1 MEVVPTPDQRPLTRD
16 DQVAWQLASL
26 ERRIEALGERV
37 GRLEAT
43 LRDSVAEEVRAAT
56 DELRRAMS
64 ELGRR
69 LVQDLPHELRRHR
82 DAIVAE
88 LRPPPPP
95 PPPPPPEPEPQFEEP
110 PVAERFDPAPAPAPQ
125 TRETPEAPET
135 DEQVARRRA
144 SRLRRRH
151 T

>member
-1 MEVVPTPDQRPLTRD
+1 MEVVPTPDQRPLSRE
-16 DQVAWQLASL
+16 DQVAAQLARL
-26 ERRIEALGERV
+26 ERRIEALNERL
-37 GRLEAT
+37 GGLEAT
-43 LRDSVAEEVRAAT
+43 VRDSVAEEVRSAT

-95 PPPPPPEPEPQFEEP
+95 PPPEPEPELEEP
-110 PVAERFDPAPAPAPQ
+110 APVAERFEPAPLAAPGTP
-125 TRETPEAPET
+125 ETP
-135 DEQVARRRA
+135 EQVARRRA

-151 T
+151 G

>member
-16 DQVAWQLASL
+16 DQVAWQLAGL
-26 ERRIEALGERV
+26 ERRIEALTERV

-43 LRDSVAEEVRAAT
+43 LRDSVAEEVRGAT

-95 PPPPPPEPEPQFEEP
+95 PPPPEPEPALEEP
-110 PVAERFDPAPAPAPQ
+110 PVAERFDPAPAPEAA
-125 TRETPEAPET
+125 ETPEAPET
-135 DEQVARRRA
+135 PETPEQVARRRA
-144 SRLRRRH
+144 SRLRRRL

>member
-1 MEVVPTPDQRPLTRD
+1 MEVVPTPDPRPLGRD
-16 DQVAWQLASL
+16 DQVAWQLAGL
-26 ERRIEALGERV
+26 ERRVEALNERL
-37 GRLEAT
+37 GRLEVS
-43 LRDSVAEEVRAAT
+43 LRDSVAEEVRGAT
-56 DELRRAMS
+56 DELRRAMT

-95 PPPPPPEPEPQFEEP
+95 PPPPPEPEVEEP
-110 PVAERFDPAPAPAPQ
+110 PAVAERFEPGPPPAPEPP
-125 TRETPEAPET
+125 ETP
-135 DEQVARRRA
+135 EQVARRRA

-151 T
+151 G

>member
-1 MEVVPTPDQRPLTRD
+1 MEVVPTPDPRPLERD
-16 DQVAWQLASL
+16 DQVAWQLANL

-37 GRLEAT
+37 GRLEGS
-43 LRDSVAEEVRAAT
+43 LRDSVAEEVRGAT

-95 PPPPPPEPEPQFEEP
+95 PPPPPPSPPEPELELEPEEP
-110 PVAERFDPAPAPAPQ
+110 AVAERFEPGPAPAP
-125 TRETPEAPET
+125 ETPE
-135 DEQVARRRA
+135 QVERRRA

-151 T
+151 S